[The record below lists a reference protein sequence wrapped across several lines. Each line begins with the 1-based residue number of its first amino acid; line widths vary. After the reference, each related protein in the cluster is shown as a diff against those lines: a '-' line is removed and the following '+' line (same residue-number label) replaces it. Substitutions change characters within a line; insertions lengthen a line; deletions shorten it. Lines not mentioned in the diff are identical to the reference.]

1 MGVARPADDAAQV
14 ALAAHGTHLSRAR
27 AAVVFLTGIDGL
39 LAACH
44 RQHSPCCPALTRR
57 PVLFPEPAHM
67 GPLLARRA
75 TAVIRADGERP
86 ASPAAVAR
94 PAQADVAGRAF
105 LPAILHIFGSSRR
118 QWERTEL
125 RHPCYTACARRL
137 CRIGFPAQFSC

>member
-1 MGVARPADDAAQV
+1 
-14 ALAAHGTHLSRAR
+14 
-27 AAVVFLTGIDGL
+27 
-39 LAACH
+39 
-44 RQHSPCCPALTRR
+44 
-57 PVLFPEPAHM
+57 M

-125 RHPCYTACARRL
+125 RHPCYAACARRL
-137 CRIGFPAQFSC
+137 CRIGFPAKFSCPSLTATTATHTAPGADLRDSGPAEIGRASCRERV